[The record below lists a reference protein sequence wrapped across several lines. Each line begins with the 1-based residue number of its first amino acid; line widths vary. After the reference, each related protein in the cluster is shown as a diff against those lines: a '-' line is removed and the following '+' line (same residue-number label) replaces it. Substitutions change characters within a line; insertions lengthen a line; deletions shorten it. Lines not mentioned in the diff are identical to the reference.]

1 MLLSSFQSQI
11 LQLTQVRSEPKLA
24 AKLRLGCKYNLRT
37 HSHQGEDQGPKD
49 GDFASSVGQ
58 GGERGVVTARALQ
71 DRVVTRDP
79 SLVITQSLLD
89 RVVTRDTRLVT
100 ARALQ
105 DRLVTRGPRLVTA
118 VVL

>member
-1 MLLSSFQSQI
+1 M
-11 LQLTQVRSEPKLA
+11 
-24 AKLRLGCKYNLRT
+24 RT